1 MTIHIIRMPFPKL
14 IKLQC
19 DMVFRLMNWTST
31 ISKKKRTSH
40 SSCVIAQ
47 VPFILKV
54 LEREEYTGRTRVFG

>member
-1 MTIHIIRMPFPKL
+1 MPFPKL
-14 IKLQC
+14 IKLQY

-47 VPFILKV
+47 LVPFILKV